1 MDALFSYRPDEKPF
15 IGYLFQRVA
24 GAHQI
29 LNSLSDIST
38 VAEPLTVA
46 CQRRWYGSLAVQE
59 AAMLCRKQLHR
70 ILLLAVLGLSLGA
83 CVPYSDGGGSYYR
96 SEVYTSPAPYYSGG
110 GSYYSDGRYYSAPR
124 RYYSPPARYYQP
136 TPRYYHQPRVYQSAP
151 RYYQPAP
158 RADYRVYQNRGWDR
172 HDRRSWDGHNRGSWD
187 GRNRGGRGDDYRGH
201 RDRRDGRGDNRG
213 RNHDGGDGHR

>member
-59 AAMLCRKQLHR
+59 AAMLCQKQLHR

-83 CVPYSDGGGSYYR
+83 M
-96 SEVYTSPAPYYSGG
+96 A
-110 GSYYSDGRYYSAPR
+110 
-124 RYYSPPARYYQP
+124 Q
-136 TPRYYHQPRVYQSAP
+136 
-151 RYYQPAP
+151 
-158 RADYRVYQNRGWDR
+158 RAKTHCSSSIQMVLKVKR
-172 HDRRSWDGHNRGSWD
+172 HFKPSS
-187 GRNRGGRGDDYRGH
+187 
-201 RDRRDGRGDNRG
+201 
-213 RNHDGGDGHR
+213 